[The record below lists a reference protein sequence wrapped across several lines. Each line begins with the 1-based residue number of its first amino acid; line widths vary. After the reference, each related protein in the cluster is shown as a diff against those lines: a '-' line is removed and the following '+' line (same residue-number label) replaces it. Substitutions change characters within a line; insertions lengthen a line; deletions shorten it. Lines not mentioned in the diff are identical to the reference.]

1 MAGLD
6 SAFNYLKFIE
16 QRVKQKELSLP
27 PRESDGVAWR
37 AVVFR
42 LEDVYLVTPLKEIRE
57 ILFYPEQLSKIPG
70 VKPWIKG
77 LTNIRGI
84 LLPVIDLKA
93 CLGDKSINI
102 DKNTRMLMIHQ
113 NDIFAGLLVDEVL
126 GIRSFTE
133 NVQEGMVCEIDWLTP
148 FIQGIFIEKNI
159 TWMIFNI
166 EKFAKSDLFLNILN
180 S

>member
-1 MAGLD
+1 MAELD
-6 SAFNYLKFIE
+6 SAFNCLQSIE

-27 PRESDGVAWR
+27 PRELDGVAWR

-42 LEDVYLVTPLKEIRE
+42 LGEIYVVTPLKEIRE

-93 CLGDKSINI
+93 CLGGKSIKI

-133 NVQEGMVCEIDWLTP
+133 NIQEGMVCEIDWLTP
-148 FIQGIFIEKNI
+148 FIQGIFIEKDI

>member
-1 MAGLD
+1 MAELK
-6 SAFNYLKFIE
+6 SAFNWLQSLE
-16 QRVKQKELSLP
+16 QRVTQKNLSLP
-27 PRESDGVAWR
+27 PRESDAVAWR

-42 LEDVYLVTPLKEIRE
+42 LEDVYLVTPLKDIRE

-77 LTNIRGI
+77 LTSIRGI

-93 CLGDKSINI
+93 CLGKKSIDI
-102 DKNTRMLMIHQ
+102 DKNTRMMKVHQ

-126 GIRSFTE
+126 GIRNFTE
-133 NVQEGMVCEIDWLTP
+133 NVQEDIVCEIDWLAP

-159 TWMIFNI
+159 TWMIFNL